1 MKYNNFLLF
10 GYLFFFIALF
20 SFLPERSSGL
30 LGQTTQHK
38 THINI
43 AVVRDGPTSDVAITK
58 LIEPELLHLLG
69 DDYAFNFVEAPQFNA
84 QWDPN
89 KFRSVVENA
98 LNDEK
103 IDIIL
108 GVGAMI
114 TQEAA
119 SDDLVLT
126 KPFVSTTLL
135 TGDVP
140 PLPFSMDDHS
150 QKENLSLVIL
160 PTANDKDME
169 AFSKLIQFDTLHFG
183 VPIEELNY
191 LKNTL
196 SKINDYSK
204 EVGVTIIP
212 VPISKD
218 IKKTI
223 AEIPVNSQ
231 AFYYLR
237 TPRLSEGERKEL
249 IDSLISRK
257 IPVFSGLGLEDIEL
271 GVFAT
276 NKPNMTQ
283 EVARRSAIN
292 LFRIIR
298 GEQSSDLPVFLVSDF
313 KLIING
319 KSAAK
324 IGYYPDYNTRVSATI
339 INREYLEG
347 EVSELNLSDALK
359 LAAESNASLSIS
371 SSEVQTSLQ
380 ESNVARGFMFP
391 QLGLSA
397 DYSHVGWTQFNQLVP
412 ENFAQFGVGI
422 SQMVFDDEVV
432 SNFSAAGS
440 QYEAAEFRYESD
452 KLNIYLQAAQAYL
465 NYVQSRLFH
474 QIELDNLRLTESNLE
489 IARMRVD
496 VGQAGRDEVYR
507 WTTELANRKGA
518 VLIAENLIET
528 SRITLNQVLGMNQD
542 VNWMPEE
549 IDVEPDEFYF
559 LKGSFDEIFIN
570 HSNLQMFRGA
580 SIKYSLDSSPELQ
593 FLYKSIEA
601 QEIQIG
607 REKRSF
613 FIPKFYADFN
623 YGNNFWQ
630 NPDVPALDNSG
641 FTFGLTARLPIFEG
655 TSRIYRIQQKE
666 SVRNELTN
674 TVTLTEQLI
683 EQRTRTTIR
692 NLESSFPNI
701 SLSKNAAENA
711 KLYLGVVREKYAN
724 GIASITNLLEAQ
736 NSSFVANQNAIS
748 AVYIFLQDL
757 AEYQRAI
764 SFFEDTKTQEE
775 KDEFLNKFYEDMN
788 K

>member
-1 MKYNNFLLF
+1 MKRIRLKPGYIFILF
-10 GYLFFFIALF
+10 G
-20 SFLPERSSGL
+20 FLSTFCDTGL
-30 LGQTTQHK
+30 AQISPGQN
-38 THINI
+38 HINI
-43 AVVRDGPTSDVAITK
+43 AVVRDGPTSNLQITE
-58 LIEPELLHLLG
+58 LIKPELLHLLG
-69 DDYAFNFVEAPQFNA
+69 EDYSFNFVESSAFNA

-103 IDIIL
+103 VNIIL

-140 PLPFSMDDHS
+140 PLPYSMEDYS
-150 QKENLSLVIL
+150 LKENLILVIL
-160 PTANDKDME
+160 PTARDSDFEVFN
-169 AFSKLIQFDTLHFG
+169 KLIQFDTLHFG

-191 LKNTL
+191 LRNTL
-196 SKINDYSK
+196 SKIDAFSK
-204 EVGVTIIP
+204 EIGIAIIP

-223 AEIPVNSQ
+223 AEIPVKSQ

-237 TPRLSEGERKEL
+237 TPRLSVAERREL

-257 IPVFSGLGLEDIEL
+257 IPVFSGMGLEDIEL

-276 NKPNMTQ
+276 NKPNMNQ

-292 LFRIIR
+292 LFRLIR
-298 GEQSSDLPVFLVSDF
+298 GEQSADLPVFMVSDF

-319 KSAAK
+319 KTAAK

-339 INREYLEG
+339 LYREYLEG
-347 EVSELNLSDALK
+347 DVSEINLKDALN
-359 LAAESNASLSIS
+359 LAAEGNASLSIS

-391 QLGLSA
+391 QLGLNV
-397 DYSHVGWTQFNQLVP
+397 DYSHIGWKQFNQLVP

-422 SQMVFDDEVV
+422 SQMVFDDEVI
-432 SNFSAAGS
+432 SNFSSAGS
-440 QYEAAEFRYESD
+440 LYEAAEFRYESD
-452 KLNIYLQAAQAYL
+452 KLDIYLQAAQSYL

-489 IARMRVD
+489 IAQMRVD

-528 SRITLNQVLGMNQD
+528 SRITLNQTLGMNQD

-559 LKGSFDEIFIN
+559 IKSKFDDIFIN
-570 HSNLQMFRGA
+570 RYNLQKFREA
-580 SIKYSLDSSPELQ
+580 SIKYSLDNSPELQ

-601 QEIQIG
+601 QEIQIR

-641 FTFGLTARLPIFEG
+641 FIFGLTARLPIFEG
-655 TSRIYRIQQKE
+655 TSRIYRIQRKE

-701 SLSKNAAENA
+701 TLSKTASENA
-711 KLYLGVVREKYAN
+711 KLYFGVVQEKYAN

-736 NSSFVANQNAIS
+736 NSGFVANQNAIS
-748 AVYIFLQDL
+748 AVYIFLGDL

-764 SFFEDTKTQEE
+764 SFFEDTKTQKE
-775 KDEFLNKFYEDMN
+775 KDEFLNKFFEDMN

>member
-1 MKYNNFLLF
+1 MIKQKKPTGFIISVLLIL
-10 GYLFFFIALF
+10 YLTPATLISQTF
-20 SFLPERSSGL
+20 SSNES
-30 LGQTTQHK
+30 
-38 THINI
+38 INI
-43 AVVRDGPTSDVAITK
+43 AVVRDGPTYDLEITE
-58 LIEPELLHLLG
+58 LIKPELLHLLG
-69 DDYAFNFVEAPQFNA
+69 DDYSFNFVESSEFNA

-89 KFRSVVENA
+89 KFRSVVDNA

-108 GVGAMI
+108 GFGAMV

-126 KPFVSTTLL
+126 KPFVSTMLL

-140 PLPFSMDDHS
+140 PLPYSTEDYS
-150 QKENLSLVIL
+150 LKENLILVIL
-160 PTANDKDME
+160 PTARDKDYE
-169 AFSKLIQFDTLHFG
+169 IFNNLIQFDTLHFG

-204 EVGVTIIP
+204 EIGVTIIP

-292 LFRIIR
+292 LFRLIR
-298 GEQSSDLPVFLVSDF
+298 GEQTSDLPVFLVSDF

-339 INREYLEG
+339 LYREYLDG
-347 EVSELNLSDALK
+347 EVREINLKDALN

-465 NYVQSRLFH
+465 NYVQSRLFN

-489 IARMRVD
+489 IAKMRVD

-528 SRITLNQVLGMNQD
+528 SRINLNQVLGMNQD

-559 LKGSFDEIFIN
+559 MKGSFEEIFIN
-570 HSNLQMFRGA
+570 PSNLQMYRDA
-580 SIKYSLDSSPELQ
+580 SIKYSLDNSPELQ

-655 TSRIYRIQQKE
+655 TSKIYRIQQKE

-711 KLYLGVVREKYAN
+711 KLYLGVVQEKYAN

-748 AVYIFLQDL
+748 AIYIFLQDL

-764 SFFEDTKTQEE
+764 SFFKETKTQEE
-775 KDEFLNKFYEDMN
+775 IDEFINKFYSDMN
-788 K
+788 R

>member
-1 MKYNNFLLF
+1 MIKKKKPTGFIISILMIFYFTAPVTISQGSERNN
-10 GYLFFFIALF
+10 
-20 SFLPERSSGL
+20 
-30 LGQTTQHK
+30 T
-38 THINI
+38 INI
-43 AVVRDGPTSDVAITK
+43 AVVRDGPTSHLEITE
-58 LIEPELLHLLG
+58 LIKPELLHLLG
-69 DDYAFNFVEAPQFNA
+69 DDYSFSFVESSDFNA

-98 LNDEK
+98 LNDETV
-103 IDIIL
+103 DIIL

-140 PLPFSMDDHS
+140 PLPYSTEDYS
-150 QKENLSLVIL
+150 LKENLILVIL
-160 PTANDKDME
+160 PTARDKDFE
-169 AFSKLIQFDTLHFG
+169 VFSKLIQFDTLHFA
-183 VPIEELNY
+183 VPIEELNN
-191 LKNTL
+191 LRNTL
-196 SKINDYSK
+196 SKIDSYAK
-204 EVGVTIIP
+204 EIGIAIIP

-218 IKKTI
+218 LKKTI
-223 AEIPVNSQ
+223 AELPVKSQ

-292 LFRIIR
+292 LFRLIR

-347 EVSELNLSDALK
+347 EVSELNLKDALNI
-359 LAAESNASLSIS
+359 AAESNASLSIS

-440 QYEAAEFRYESD
+440 QYEAAEFRYESN
-452 KLNIYLQAAQAYL
+452 KLDIYLQAAQAYL

-549 IDVEPDEFYF
+549 IEVDPDEFYF

-570 HSNLQMFRGA
+570 RFDLQKFREA
-580 SIKYSLDSSPELQ
+580 SIKYSIENSPELQ

-607 REKRSF
+607 KEKRSF
-613 FIPKFYADFN
+613 FIPKFYADFT

-641 FTFGLTARLPIFEG
+641 FTFGLTARLPIFQG

-701 SLSKNAAENA
+701 SLSKAASENA

-736 NSSFVANQNAIS
+736 NASFIANQNAIS

-764 SFFEDTKTQEE
+764 SFFEGTKTQEE
-775 KDEFLNKFYEDMN
+775 KDEFLNKFYEDMS

>member
-1 MKYNNFLLF
+1 MIKQKKPT
-10 GYLFFFIALF
+10 GFIISILMIFYFTAPVTI
-20 SFLPERSSGL
+20 SQVSESNEA
-30 LGQTTQHK
+30 
-38 THINI
+38 INI
-43 AVVRDGPTSDVAITK
+43 AVVRDGPTSGLEITE
-58 LIEPELLHLLG
+58 LIKPELLHLLG
-69 DDYAFNFVEAPQFNA
+69 DDYSFNFVESSDFNA

-89 KFRSVVENA
+89 KFRSVIENA

-103 IDIIL
+103 VDIIL
-108 GVGAMI
+108 GVGAMV

-140 PLPFSMDDHS
+140 PLPYSTEDYS
-150 QKENLSLVIL
+150 LKENLILVIL
-160 PTANDKDME
+160 PTARDKDFE
-169 AFSKLIQFDTLHFG
+169 VFSKLIQFDTLHFA
-183 VPIEELNY
+183 VPIEELKY
-191 LKNTL
+191 LRNTL
-196 SKINDYSK
+196 SKIDAFSK
-204 EVGVTIIP
+204 EIGIAIIP

-218 IKKTI
+218 LKKTI
-223 AEIPVNSQ
+223 AEIPVKSQ

-237 TPRLSEGERKEL
+237 TPRLSVAERREL
-249 IDSLISRK
+249 IDTLIARK
-257 IPVFSGLGLEDIEL
+257 IPVFSGMGLEDIQL

-292 LFRIIR
+292 LFRLIR

-319 KSAAK
+319 KTAAK

-339 INREYLEG
+339 LYREYLDG
-347 EVSELNLSDALK
+347 EVKEINLKDALN

-440 QYEAAEFRYESD
+440 QYEAAEFRYESN
-452 KLNIYLQAAQAYL
+452 KLDIYLQAAQAYL
-465 NYVQSRLFH
+465 NYVQARLFN

-496 VGQAGRDEVYR
+496 VGEAGRDEVYR
-507 WTTELANRKGA
+507 WTTELANRKGS

-559 LKGSFDEIFIN
+559 LKGSFEEIFIN
-570 HSNLQMFRGA
+570 HSNLQMYRDA
-580 SIKYSLDSSPELQ
+580 SIKYSLDNSPELQ

-655 TSRIYRIQQKE
+655 TSRIYRIQKKE

-701 SLSKNAAENA
+701 SLSKAASENA

-775 KDEFLNKFYEDMN
+775 KDEFLNKFYEDMS

>member
-1 MKYNNFLLF
+1 MIKQKKPT
-10 GYLFFFIALF
+10 GFIISILMIFYFTAPVTI
-20 SFLPERSSGL
+20 SQVSESNEA
-30 LGQTTQHK
+30 
-38 THINI
+38 INI
-43 AVVRDGPTSDVAITK
+43 AVVRDGPTFDVEITE
-58 LIEPELLHLLG
+58 LIKPELLHLLG
-69 DDYAFNFVEAPQFNA
+69 DDYSFNFVESSDFNA

-98 LNDEK
+98 LNDETV
-103 IDIIL
+103 DIII
-108 GVGAMI
+108 GVGAMV

-140 PLPFSMDDHS
+140 PLPFSTEDYS
-150 QKENLSLVIL
+150 LKENLILVIL
-160 PTANDKDME
+160 PTASDKDFE
-169 AFSKLIQFDTLHFG
+169 VFNKLVQFDTLHFG
-183 VPIEELNY
+183 VPIEELKY

-196 SKINDYSK
+196 SKIESYSK
-204 EVGVTIIP
+204 EIGIAIIP

-283 EVARRSAIN
+283 EVARRSAIS
-292 LFRIIR
+292 LFRLIR
-298 GEQSSDLPVFLVSDF
+298 GEQSTDLPVFLVSDF

-339 INREYLEG
+339 LYREYLDG
-347 EVSELNLSDALK
+347 EVSEINLKDALN

-397 DYSHVGWTQFNQLVP
+397 DYSHIGWNQFNTLVP

-440 QYEAAEFRYESD
+440 QYEAAQFRYESD
-452 KLNIYLQAAQAYL
+452 KLDIYLQAAQAYL
-465 NYVQSRLFH
+465 NYVQSRLFN

-489 IARMRVD
+489 IAKMRVD

-528 SRITLNQVLGMNQD
+528 SRIALNQVLGMNQD
-542 VNWMPEE
+542 VNWLPEE

-570 HSNLQMFRGA
+570 HFNLQMFREA
-580 SIKYSLDSSPELQ
+580 SIKYSLDYSPELQ

-641 FTFGLTARLPIFEG
+641 LTFGLTARLPIFEG
-655 TSRIYRIQQKE
+655 TSKIYRIQQKE

-674 TVTLTEQLI
+674 TVTLTEQFVTNRFFLLNPI
-683 EQRTRTTIR
+683 NFAGT
-692 NLESSFPNI
+692 F
-701 SLSKNAAENA
+701 KNRQSGCKSEC
-711 KLYLGVVREKYAN
+711 
-724 GIASITNLLEAQ
+724 
-736 NSSFVANQNAIS
+736 
-748 AVYIFLQDL
+748 
-757 AEYQRAI
+757 
-764 SFFEDTKTQEE
+764 
-775 KDEFLNKFYEDMN
+775 
-788 K
+788 

>member
-1 MKYNNFLLF
+1 MIKQKKPAGFIISILLIF
-10 GYLFFFIALF
+10 YFTAPV
-20 SFLPERSSGL
+20 SVS
-30 LGQTTQHK
+30 QTSK
-38 THINI
+38 SNEAINI
-43 AVVRDGPTSDVAITK
+43 AIVRDGPTSDVEITG
-58 LIEPELLHLLG
+58 LIEPELMHLLG
-69 DDYAFNFVEAPQFNA
+69 DDYTFNFIEAPEFNA

-89 KFRSVVENA
+89 KFRSVVQNA
-98 LNDEK
+98 LNDETV
-103 IDIIL
+103 DIII
-108 GVGAMI
+108 GVGAMV

-140 PLPFSMDDHS
+140 PLPFSTEDYS
-150 QKENLSLVIL
+150 LKENLIPVIL
-160 PTANDKDME
+160 PTASDKDFE
-169 AFSKLIQFDTLHFG
+169 IFNKLIQFDTLHFG

-191 LKNTL
+191 LQNTL
-196 SKINDYSK
+196 SKIDTYSK
-204 EVGVTIIP
+204 EIGIAIIP

-223 AEIPVNSQ
+223 AEIPVKSQ

-237 TPRLSEGERKEL
+237 TPRLSTAERKEL
-249 IDSLISRK
+249 IDSLISRD

-276 NKPNMTQ
+276 NKPNMNQ

-292 LFRIIR
+292 LFRLIR
-298 GEQSSDLPVFLVSDF
+298 GEKSTNLPVFLVSDF

-319 KSAAK
+319 KTAAK

-339 INREYLEG
+339 LYREYLDG
-347 EVSELNLSDALK
+347 EVSELNLSDALN
-359 LAAESNASLSIS
+359 LAAERNASLSIS

-391 QLGLSA
+391 QLNLNV
-397 DYSHVGWTQFNQLVP
+397 DYSHIGWHRFNELVP

-452 KLNIYLQAAQAYL
+452 KLDIYLQAARAYL
-465 NYVQSRLFH
+465 NFVQARLFH

-489 IARMRVD
+489 IAKMRVD

-507 WTTELANRKGA
+507 WTTELSNRKAA

-542 VNWMPEE
+542 INWMPEE
-549 IDVEPDEFYF
+549 IDVEPEEFYF
-559 LKGSFDEIFIN
+559 LKGSFDEIFIDRI
-570 HSNLQMFRGA
+570 NLQMFRDA
-580 SIKYSLDSSPELQ
+580 SIKYSLENSPELQ

-630 NPDVPALDNSG
+630 NPDVPELDNSG
-641 FTFGLTARLPIFEG
+641 FIFGLTARLPIFEG
-655 TSRIYRIQQKE
+655 TSKIYRVQQKQ

-701 SLSKNAAENA
+701 SLSKAASENA
-711 KLYLGVVREKYAN
+711 KLYLGVIREKYAN

-736 NSSFVANQNAIS
+736 NASFIANQNSIS
-748 AVYIFLQDL
+748 AIYRFLGDL
-757 AEYQRAI
+757 VQYQRSI

-775 KDEFLNKFYEDMN
+775 KDEFLLKFYEDKN
-788 K
+788 Q

>member
-1 MKYNNFLLF
+1 MIKQKKPTGFIISILMIFYFTAPVTISQVSENN
-10 GYLFFFIALF
+10 
-20 SFLPERSSGL
+20 EV
-30 LGQTTQHK
+30 
-38 THINI
+38 INI
-43 AVVRDGPTSDVAITK
+43 AVVRDGPTSDLEITE
-58 LIEPELLHLLG
+58 LIKPELLHLLG
-69 DDYAFNFVEAPQFNA
+69 DDYSFNFVESSDFNA

-89 KFRSVVENA
+89 KFRSVIDNA
-98 LNDEK
+98 LNDETV
-103 IDIIL
+103 DIIL
-108 GVGAMI
+108 GVGAMV

-140 PLPFSMDDHS
+140 PLPYSTEDYS
-150 QKENLSLVIL
+150 LKENLILVIL
-160 PTANDKDME
+160 PTARDKDFE
-169 AFSKLIQFDTLHFG
+169 VFNKLIQFDTLHFG

-191 LKNTL
+191 LRNTL
-196 SKINDYSK
+196 SKIDAYSK
-204 EVGVTIIP
+204 EIGIAIIP
-212 VPISKD
+212 VPISND
-218 IKKTI
+218 LKKTI
-223 AEIPVNSQ
+223 AEIPVKSQ

-237 TPRLSEGERKEL
+237 TPRLSVAERKEL

-276 NKPNMTQ
+276 NKPNMNQ

-292 LFRIIR
+292 LFRLIR
-298 GEQSSDLPVFLVSDF
+298 GEQSADLPVFLVSDF

-319 KSAAK
+319 KTAAK

-339 INREYLEG
+339 LYREYLDG
-347 EVSELNLSDALK
+347 EVKEINLKDALN

-452 KLNIYLQAAQAYL
+452 KLDIYLQAAQSYL

-559 LKGSFDEIFIN
+559 LKGSFEEIFIN
-570 HSNLQMFRGA
+570 HSNLQMYRDA
-580 SIKYSLDSSPELQ
+580 SIKYSLDNSPELQ

-613 FIPKFYADFN
+613 IIPKFYADFT

-711 KLYLGVVREKYAN
+711 KLYLGVIREKYAN

-757 AEYQRAI
+757 AQYQRAI